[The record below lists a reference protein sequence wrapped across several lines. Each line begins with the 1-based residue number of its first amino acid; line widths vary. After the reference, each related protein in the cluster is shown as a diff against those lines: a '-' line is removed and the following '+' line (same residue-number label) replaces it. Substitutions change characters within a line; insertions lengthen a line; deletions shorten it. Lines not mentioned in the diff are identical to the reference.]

1 MRRFIHRFKTQ
12 EEFNQTYNNSGYTE
26 PWVSS
31 IENGNTDFN
40 NQNYVVL
47 FPNDDSHSELGPKFS
62 VSDLENNCPII
73 YFTGK
78 TKTLYQELQEQGN
91 TIILI
96 RVSRNNYS
104 NHDILQIWTD
114 EIIKSMN
121 VVHELDLVDGTCL
134 TGPGL
139 LRD

>member
-12 EEFNQTYNNSGYTE
+12 EEFNQAYSNSGYTE

-31 IENGNTDFN
+31 VENGNTDFN

-73 YFTGK
+73 YFSDK

-114 EIIKSMN
+114 EIVKSMN
-121 VVHELDLVDGTCL
+121 VVHELDLVDGTCV